1 LRWHRRLQGAF
12 YWWKL
17 RLNGSRCFACGRL
30 LALHAPWQS
39 YRCNRTPLPF
49 EITDK
54 GRALLAGDPM
64 AVEPADDRLIVHL

>member
-1 LRWHRRLQGAF
+1 MRTKLEGAWWWLVFRLTGE
-12 YWWKL
+12 
-17 RLNGSRCFACGRL
+17 RCLACGRL

-54 GRALLAGDPM
+54 GRAFLAGDPM
-64 AVEPADDRLIVHL
+64 AFEPADNQLIAHF

>member
-1 LRWHRRLQGAF
+1 LRFHRRLEGAF
-12 YWWKL
+12 CWCRH
-17 RLNGSRCFACGRL
+17 RLNGSRCFACSRL

-49 EITDK
+49 EITAK
-54 GRALLAGDPM
+54 GLARLAGDPM